1 VRDTTRNGSRQVDD
15 SKGSTLESVVHAF
28 GGSLVDAAGTP
39 LQGVGSA
46 AREQSERL
54 ATLRRQRMLLG
65 GLRDEAESALS
76 TFPVALDSS
85 WVSEAQRHY
94 CARRDG
100 LRHELVL
107 LVRAL
112 EEALAGVAEAIA
124 TLTLTLA
131 EAEAGSG

>member
-1 VRDTTRNGSRQVDD
+1 VRDTTPNGGTQVDD
-15 SKGSTLESVVHAF
+15 SKGTTLESVVHAF

-39 LQGVGSA
+39 LQGVGGA
-46 AREQSERL
+46 ARERSERL
-54 ATLRRQRMLLG
+54 ATLRRQWMLLG

-85 WVSEAQRHY
+85 WASEAQRQY
-94 CARRDG
+94 CARRAELG
-100 LRHELVL
+100 HELVL

-124 TLTLTLA
+124 TAHLVP
-131 EAEAGSG
+131 

>member
-1 VRDTTRNGSRQVDD
+1 VRDTTPNGGTQVDD
-15 SKGSTLESVVHAF
+15 SKGTTLESVVHAF

-85 WVSEAQRHY
+85 WVSEAQRQY
-94 CARRDG
+94 CARRAE

-112 EEALAGVAEAIA
+112 EEALAGVAEAIV
-124 TLTLTLA
+124 TLTLA
-131 EAEAGSG
+131 EAGSGPG